1 MVDLRTRSGRLRSV
15 IDRCLGVAWRPTCL
29 LCAGRG
35 SAPRTDL
42 CAACEAELPEN
53 LYSCRVCAQ
62 PLQPGTIDMTCG
74 ACLKRWPSFDTAI
87 GVYRYGYPVDHL
99 VHSLKYGG
107 ALAPGRVLAGLL
119 ALRVADAGV
128 QLPSLLIPVPL
139 SASRFRRRGYNQAIE
154 LARHLRKHLGVAVCT
169 DLVTRIRDTPEQAG
183 LNRKQRRRNLR
194 GAFAVSRRI
203 PGAHVAIVDDVVTT
217 GSTANE
223 LAKVLKRAG
232 ATRVDVWAV
241 ARAGR
246 A

>member
-1 MVDLRTRSGRLRSV
+1 MVDLQKTTRWRR
-15 IDRCLGVAWRPTCL
+15 IIERCLDIAWRPTCL
-29 LCAGRG
+29 LCAGPG
-35 SAPRTDL
+35 ESPLTDL
-42 CAACEAELPEN
+42 CAACEAELPAN
-53 LYSCRVCAQ
+53 LYCCRVCAQ
-62 PLQPGTIDMTCG
+62 PLQSGNVDMTCG
-74 ACLKRWPSFDTAI
+74 ACLKRKPRFDTAI
-87 GVYRYGYPVDHL
+87 CVYRYAYPLDHL

-107 ALAPGRVLAGLL
+107 ALAPARVLAGLL
-119 ALRVADAGV
+119 ARRIAASGTRC
-128 QLPSLLIPVPL
+128 PSLLIPVPL

-154 LARHLRKHLGVAVCT
+154 LARHLRRHLGVAVCT

-232 ATRVDVWAV
+232 AKRVDVWAV

-246 A
+246 T

>member
-1 MVDLRTRSGRLRSV
+1 
-15 IDRCLGVAWRPTCL
+15 
-29 LCAGRG
+29 
-35 SAPRTDL
+35 
-42 CAACEAELPEN
+42 
-53 LYSCRVCAQ
+53 
-62 PLQPGTIDMTCG
+62 
-74 ACLKRWPSFDTAI
+74 
-87 GVYRYGYPVDHL
+87 
-99 VHSLKYGG
+99 
-107 ALAPGRVLAGLL
+107 
-119 ALRVADAGV
+119 
-128 QLPSLLIPVPL
+128 VPL

-154 LARHLRKHLGVAVCT
+154 LARHLRKHLGVAMCT